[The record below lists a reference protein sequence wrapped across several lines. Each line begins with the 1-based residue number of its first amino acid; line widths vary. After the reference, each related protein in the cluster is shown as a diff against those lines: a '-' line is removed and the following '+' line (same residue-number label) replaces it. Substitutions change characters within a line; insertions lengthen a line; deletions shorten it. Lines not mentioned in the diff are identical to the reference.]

1 MECLH
6 VVRGEGWALKKSEV
20 DLRDTVNL
28 DYDRQSLQ
36 GCVALGVDGAFGFI
50 AYLHLRER
58 GGKDRSIGREKR
70 ERENGEDRN
79 KLRYAEVSW

>member
-6 VVRGEGWALKKSEV
+6 VFRGEGWALKKSEV

-50 AYLHLRER
+50 AYLHFRERER
-58 GGKDRSIGREKR
+58 GGKDRSIGRETR
-70 ERENGEDRN
+70 ERER
-79 KLRYAEVSW
+79 KW